1 MLQSGRQLQ
10 NNDKYE
16 YAVKIISKSDPQ
28 NYDRESMLK
37 ELRILE
43 VVNHPN
49 IPKIYGVYEDI
60 ERMYIFMENIET
72 GSLFDRLKKNFVL
85 DEEESFKITVDILKT
100 MQYLNELKIMHRD
113 IKPENVLVNLDE
125 NGRVSKSFLIDFGLS
140 TF

>member
-113 IKPENVLVNLDE
+113 IKPENILVNLDE

>member
-1 MLQSGRQLQ
+1 LLQSGRQLQ